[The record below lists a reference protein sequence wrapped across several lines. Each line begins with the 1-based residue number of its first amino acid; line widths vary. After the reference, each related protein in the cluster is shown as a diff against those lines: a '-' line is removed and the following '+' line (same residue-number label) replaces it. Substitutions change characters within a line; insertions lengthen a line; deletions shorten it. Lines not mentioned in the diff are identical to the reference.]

1 MVALSKIIQISVKA
15 AREAGEVIKAS
26 EPSKITIKSHS
37 DYLTETDIK
46 CQNIIKEIILQ
57 EFPGHNFLAEEDGG
71 RFEPKNDLWIIDPLD
86 GTTNFIHGLK
96 HSAVS
101 IGFYSKGDIQTGVI
115 YDPYSD
121 ELFHAVKGGGSFLN
135 GSKIHISSCRE
146 IKQCL
151 IATGM
156 PFRRLCKREKYF
168 ACLSEILAS
177 SSGIRRMGSA
187 ALDLAYV
194 AAGRFDGFFE
204 GWLSPW
210 DLAAGVVIAK
220 EAGAEVSDF
229 KGESE
234 YLNNGCIV
242 CSGQAIFGDM
252 FKIINKYL
260 KDEQ

>member
-15 AREAGEVIKAS
+15 ARAAGEVIRAS
-26 EPSKITIKSHS
+26 EPSGITIKSPS
-37 DYLTETDIK
+37 DYITETDVK
-46 CQNIIKEIILQ
+46 CQDMIKNIILQ
-57 EFPGHNFLAEEDGG
+57 EFPDHNFLAEEDGG
-71 RFEPKNDLWIIDPLD
+71 SFEPKNDLWIIDPLD

-101 IGFYSKGDIQTGVI
+101 IGFYTEGDIQAGVI

-121 ELFHAVKGGGSFLN
+121 ELFHAFKGGGSFLN
-135 GSKIHISSCRE
+135 GSKLNISSCKE

-151 IATGM
+151 MATGM
-156 PFRRLCKREKYF
+156 PFRKPSKREKYF
-168 ACLSEILAS
+168 ICLSEILAS

-210 DLAAGVVIAK
+210 DMAAGVVIAK
-220 EAGAEVSDF
+220 EAGAAISDF
-229 KGESE
+229 RGDGDF
-234 YLNNGCIV
+234 LNNGCII
-242 CSGQAIFGDM
+242 CAQPAIFGDM
-252 FKIINKYL
+252 FKIINKHL

>member
-1 MVALSKIIQISVKA
+1 MVDISKIIQISIKA
-15 AREAGEVIKAS
+15 AREAGGVIKAS
-26 EPSKITIKSHS
+26 EPSGVAIKSHS
-37 DYLTETDIK
+37 DYITETDIE
-46 CQNIIKEIILQ
+46 CQNIIKEIIMQ
-57 EFPGHNFLAEEDGG
+57 EFSGHKFLAEEDGG
-71 RFEPKNDLWIIDPLD
+71 RFEPEDDLWIIDPLD

-101 IGFYSKGDIQTGVI
+101 IGFYTEGDIRAGVI
-115 YDPYSD
+115 YDPYAD
-121 ELFHAVKGGGSFLN
+121 ELFHAVKGGGAFLN
-135 GSKIHISSCRE
+135 GSKIRVSSPKELR
-146 IKQCL
+146 QCL

-156 PFRRLCKREKYF
+156 PFRRPGKREKYF

-177 SSGIRRMGSA
+177 SSGVRRMGSA

-220 EAGAEVSDF
+220 EAGAVLSDF
-229 KGESE
+229 KGEKD
-234 YLNNGCIV
+234 YLSNGCVV
-242 CSGQAIFGDM
+242 CSGPAISGDM

-260 KDEQ
+260 EGEQ

>member
-15 AREAGEVIKAS
+15 ARAAGEVIRES
-26 EPSKITIKSHS
+26 EPSGITIKSPS
-37 DYLTETDIK
+37 DYITETDVK
-46 CQNIIKEIILQ
+46 CQDMIKNIILQ
-57 EFPGHNFLAEEDGG
+57 EFPDHNFLAEEDGG
-71 RFEPKNDLWIIDPLD
+71 SFEPKNDLWIIDPLD

-101 IGFYSKGDIQTGVI
+101 IGFYTEGDIQAGVI

-121 ELFHAVKGGGSFLN
+121 EFFHAFKGGGSFLN
-135 GSKIHISSCRE
+135 GSKIQVSSPKVIS
-146 IKQCL
+146 QCL

-156 PFRRLCKREKYF
+156 PFRRPCKRDIYF
-168 ACLSEILAS
+168 TCLSEILAS

-210 DLAAGVVIAK
+210 DMAAGVVIAK
-220 EAGAEVSDF
+220 EAGAAVSDF
-229 KGESE
+229 RGEGGF
-234 YLNNGCIV
+234 LNNGCIICAQPAV
-242 CSGQAIFGDM
+242 FGDM
-252 FKIINKYL
+252 FRIINKHL

>member
-1 MVALSKIIQISVKA
+1 MVDILKIIQISIKA
-15 AREAGEVIKAS
+15 AREAGEVIRES
-26 EPSKITIKSHS
+26 EPSKITIKSPS
-37 DYLTETDIK
+37 DYVTETDIR
-46 CQNIIKEIILQ
+46 CQNIIKGIILQ

-71 RFEPKNDLWIIDPLD
+71 RFEPKKDLWIIDPLD

-101 IGFYSKGDIQTGVI
+101 IAFFTEGEMQAGVI

-135 GSKIHISSCRE
+135 GSKIQVSSTKE
-146 IKQCL
+146 LKQCL

-156 PFRRLCKREKYF
+156 PFRRPGKREKYF

-177 SSGIRRMGSA
+177 SSGVRRMGSA

-210 DLAAGVVIAK
+210 DLAAGVLIAK
-220 EAGAEVSDF
+220 EAGAALSDF
-229 KGESE
+229 KGEE
-234 YLNNGCIV
+234 DYLNSGCVV
-242 CSGQAIFGDM
+242 CSGPAIFGDM
-252 FKIINKYL
+252 FKIIHKYL
-260 KDEQ
+260 KDEH